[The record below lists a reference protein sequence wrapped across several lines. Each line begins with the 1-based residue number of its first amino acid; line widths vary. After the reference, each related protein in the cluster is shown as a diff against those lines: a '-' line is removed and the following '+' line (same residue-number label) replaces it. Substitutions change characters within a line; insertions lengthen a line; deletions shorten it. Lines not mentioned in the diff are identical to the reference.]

1 MLIVT
6 SPFSSTHSPTF
17 NCFTSCVLLF
27 FSVINVG
34 ANFLPSLFI
43 KSKLIVALLFCGRML
58 VDINPPIGFAFKSV
72 NFLRFFSGDKSLIS
86 LYFMFNDCKFIAYCN
101 PSKLST
107 CDRLSETSFLMSP
120 TVICPDKLSCFCIA
134 FLKYSSCIFTTWFKL
149 ASTNEFIAFLNC
161 STALS
166 TVSWFSEVIASSPV
180 CIAFSNASIFALGI
194 MPYISASIV
203 IQLLGIAVPY
213 FQKLQREGE
222 SGRRKMNQYTRYL
235 TILILLVQ
243 APSYLLNLKM
253 QAGPSLNAS
262 LDWTLFMFTSTIIL
276 AAGSMFILWLGE
288 RITDKGIGNGISLI
302 IMIGII
308 ARLPQSLFQE
318 LISRMTDKTGG
329 LVMFLI
335 ELVVLLVVIAFAI
348 LLVQGTRKIPVQ
360 YAKKIVGNKQYGGAR
375 QYIPLKVNAANVM
388 PIIFAQA
395 IMFIPITL
403 VGFSNVNDA
412 SGFVRA
418 LTDHTSFWY
427 NLIFAVLIIL
437 FTYFYT
443 AITINPTQMAE
454 DMKRN
459 NGFIPG
465 IKPGKQTAEYIDVIM
480 SRITLPGSFFLAL
493 VAIMPAFAGIFG
505 VKAEFAQFFGGTSL
519 LILVGVVLDTLQ
531 QVESHLL
538 MRHYDGLLK
547 SGRIKG
553 RSGNVAA
560 Y

>member
-1 MLIVT
+1 MRKAIETLKNIWKIEDLRQRILITILFVAIYRLG
-6 SPFSSTHSPTF
+6 SYV
-17 NCFTSCVLLF
+17 VLP
-27 FSVINVG
+27 G
-34 ANFLPSLFI
+34 
-43 KSKLIVALLFCGRML
+43 
-58 VDINPPIGFAFKSV
+58 INPAMLSQLHQQTSEGLLSLL
-72 NFLRFFSGDKSLIS
+72 NMFSGG
-86 LYFMFNDCKFIAYCN
+86 
-101 PSKLST
+101 
-107 CDRLSETSFLMSP
+107 
-120 TVICPDKLSCFCIA
+120 
-134 FLKYSSCIFTTWFKL
+134 
-149 ASTNEFIAFLNC
+149 
-161 STALS
+161 
-166 TVSWFSEVIASSPV
+166 
-180 CIAFSNASIFALGI
+180 AFSNASIFALGI
-194 MPYISASIV
+194 MPYITASIV
-203 IQLLGIAVPY
+203 IQLLGMTVPY

-235 TILILLVQ
+235 TILVLFVQ
-243 APSYLLNLKM
+243 APSYLFNLKM

-262 LDWTLFMFTSTIIL
+262 LDWTLFMLVSTVFL

-302 IMIGII
+302 IMVGII

-335 ELVVLLVVIAFAI
+335 EIVVLLLVIAAAI

-395 IMFIPITL
+395 IMFIPITFI
-403 VGFSNVNDA
+403 GFSNVESL
-412 SGFVRA
+412 SGFARA
-418 LTDHTSFWY
+418 FTDHTSFWY
-427 NLIFAVLIIL
+427 NLVFAVLIIV

-465 IKPGKQTAEYIDVIM
+465 IKPGKSTADYIDVIM

-493 VAIMPAFAGIFG
+493 VAILPAFAGLFG
-505 VKAEFAQFFGGTSL
+505 VTSEFAQFFGGTSL

-547 SGRIKG
+547 TGRIKG
-553 RSGNVAA
+553 RSGNIAA